1 MKLKPRNGMDTTLN
15 AIGSLGI
22 WIGILHCVIG
32 VALLLVTTGL
42 HDYGLFSALAATKI
56 PASFWALVYM
66 LLGVAAIRAI
76 WEQSRRFI
84 LLTFTVILM
93 FWIWTGTAWLSLETV
108 SPHGLA
114 NYVIVIFGSLLILV
128 NHREKT

>member
-15 AIGSLGI
+15 AVGSLGI
-22 WIGILHCVIG
+22 WIGILHCMIG
-32 VALLLVTTGL
+32 IALLFSKAGL
-42 HDYGLFSALAATKI
+42 QDFGLFSVLAATRI
-56 PASFWALVYM
+56 PAAFWALVYI
-66 LLGVAAIRAI
+66 LLGVAAIRVI

-84 LLTFTVILM
+84 LLTFTVILL
-93 FWIWTGTAWLSLETV
+93 FWIWTGTTWFSLETV

-128 NHREKT
+128 NHRENT